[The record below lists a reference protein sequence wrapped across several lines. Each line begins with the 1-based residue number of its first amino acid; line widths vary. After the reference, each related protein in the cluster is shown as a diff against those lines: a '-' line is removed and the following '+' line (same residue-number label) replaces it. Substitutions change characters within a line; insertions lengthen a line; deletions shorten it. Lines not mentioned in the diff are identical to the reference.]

1 MERPSVD
8 GGCGA
13 VYPHGALHA
22 PVRAPD
28 GELEDGP
35 EGKRCSSSTMVFP
48 LAPYRVTFV
57 SMRYPHIL
65 TGWGRQGEPCTT
77 IPSISSIGCVRETS
91 FFFFASIH
99 FAKKEGIFFKTWS
112 KYIYASF
119 YHFFSNWPWGNML
132 LFVVSKK
139 RLPGCMTS
147 QILDWRL
154 MGYISENRRN
164 YLPGG
169 CIPSIGLLIAIEY

>member
-48 LAPYRVTFV
+48 LAPCRVTFV
-57 SMRYPHIL
+57 SMRYPYIL

-91 FFFFASIH
+91 FFFFLRRSISQRKRV
-99 FAKKEGIFFKTWS
+99 FSLKRDRN
-112 KYIYASF
+112 IYMHRFIISF
-119 YHFFSNWPWGNML
+119 RTGLEEICSSSLY
-132 LFVVSKK
+132 
-139 RLPGCMTS
+139 
-147 QILDWRL
+147 
-154 MGYISENRRN
+154 RRSD
-164 YLPGG
+164 YPDVW
-169 CIPSIGLLIAIEY
+169 CIPDIRLTVDGIH